1 MAAMQYSEAIW
12 SDSSQSIS
20 FCASHSCSRREI
32 PWRCKSLREDNVL
45 KQRDRH
51 SVSSIGLPGASI
63 PRSVADQAFQALT
76 GGLPAACRQ
85 GDR

>member
-20 FCASHSCSRREI
+20 FCASHSCNRAEDR
-32 PWRCKSLREDNVL
+32 KSLRKDDVSE
-45 KQRDRH
+45 QRDRH
-51 SVSSIGLPGASI
+51 SASSIGLPGALF
-63 PRSVADQAFQALT
+63 PRSVTNQAFQALAD
-76 GGLPAACRQ
+76 GLPGACRQ